1 LRFTKSIYDG
11 KDQILT
17 VLPTACWHVGHVNC
31 RYDLINQWVNKLDY
45 NHRGLLLGDL
55 AEVATKTSI
64 GKGLFE
70 TNMTPKKQ
78 RDYII
83 ELLEPKAQFI
93 DAGIPGNHEERIA
106 NDTSINIMED
116 ICKSLKIP
124 YVGYQGFGKYAWNGV
139 GYIVNMWH
147 GTGTGSS
154 AQAAIAQA
162 ENMSERAFA
171 DLYLLAH
178 HHKMLKSDRLYSV
191 PDPRNMTVQ
200 KIEQHFVVCGS
211 ALDYDEGYADMKGLQ
226 SRKLGFPEIQLYNK
240 NKVKQIKVLI

>member
-83 ELLEPKAQFI
+83 ELLEPKAPSPRLLCDNSSTNNTLSI
-93 DAGIPGNHEERIA
+93 CVNGTI
-106 NDTSINIMED
+106 TS
-116 ICKSLKIP
+116 C
-124 YVGYQGFGKYAWNGV
+124 
-139 GYIVNMWH
+139 
-147 GTGTGSS
+147 
-154 AQAAIAQA
+154 AIL
-162 ENMSERAFA
+162 S
-171 DLYLLAH
+171 
-178 HHKMLKSDRLYSV
+178 
-191 PDPRNMTVQ
+191 
-200 KIEQHFVVCGS
+200 
-211 ALDYDEGYADMKGLQ
+211 
-226 SRKLGFPEIQLYNK
+226 
-240 NKVKQIKVLI
+240 